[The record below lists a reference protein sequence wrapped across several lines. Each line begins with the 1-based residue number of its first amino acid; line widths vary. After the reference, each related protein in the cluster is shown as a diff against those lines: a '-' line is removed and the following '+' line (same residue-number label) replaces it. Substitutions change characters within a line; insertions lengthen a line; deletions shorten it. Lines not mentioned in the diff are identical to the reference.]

1 MDNRPIGV
9 FDSGFGGLSVLKE
22 LKRTMPNENY
32 VYFGDT
38 KRIPYGCKDK
48 ETIQR
53 YSKEVIEFL
62 IEKNTKA
69 IILACNS
76 VTANAMEFLKG
87 KYDIPIIG
95 IIESGAKGALKETK
109 NNKVLV
115 LATEATINSNVYE
128 NTIKNLKD
136 NIIVYSKACPEFVPL
151 VEEGTDKGDELLN
164 ISKKYYSDLKSHDYD
179 TIILGC
185 THYPHII
192 NVISE
197 VFGKEKK
204 YIDPAIM
211 LSAEIEKKL
220 KKNNIKSDSN
230 EGIIDFYTSGNI
242 EKFKEFGSV
251 YFEDKIDIVK
261 NKVF

>member
-9 FDSGFGGLSVLKE
+9 FDSGFGGFSVLKE
-22 LKRTMPNENY
+22 LKRIMPNENY

-38 KRIPYGCKDK
+38 KRIPYGSKNR
-48 ETIQR
+48 ETIQK

-62 IEKNTKA
+62 IEKDTKA

-76 VTANAMEFLKG
+76 VTANAMDFLKS
-87 KYDIPIIG
+87 KFDIPIIG
-95 IIESGAKGALKETK
+95 IIESGAKGALKETL
-109 NNKVLV
+109 NNKILV

-128 NTIKNLKD
+128 NTIKELNDKTF
-136 NIIVYSKACPEFVPL
+136 VYSKACPKIVPL
-151 VEEGTDKGDELLN
+151 VEEGTNKGDELLS
-164 ISKKYYSDLKSHDYD
+164 ISKKYYNDLENHDYD

-185 THYPHII
+185 THYPLII
-192 NVISE
+192 NILKE
-197 VFGKEKK
+197 VFGKKK
-204 YIDPAIM
+204 NYIDPAIV
-211 LSAEIEKKL
+211 LSMEIQKELVEK
-220 KKNNIKSDSN
+220 NIESDNN

-251 YFEDKIDIVK
+251 YFGDKISKVK

>member
-22 LKRTMPNENY
+22 LKRIMPNENY

-38 KRIPYGCKDK
+38 KRIPYGSKNK
-48 ETIQR
+48 ETIQK
-53 YSKEVIEFL
+53 YSYEVVEFL

-69 IILACNS
+69 IVLACNS
-76 VTANAMEFLKG
+76 VTANAMEFLK
-87 KYDIPIIG
+87 KKFDIPIIG
-95 IIESGAKGALKETK
+95 IIESGVKGALKETD
-109 NNKVLV
+109 NNKILV

-128 NTIKNLKD
+128 NTIKKLNGD
-136 NIIVYSKACPEFVPL
+136 ITVYSKACPKFVPL
-151 VEEGTDKGDELLN
+151 VEEGTDKGEELFS
-164 ISKKYYSDLKSHDYD
+164 ISKKYYNDLKYHDYD

-192 NVISE
+192 NIISE
-197 VFGKEKK
+197 VFGREKK

-211 LSAEIEKKL
+211 LATEIQKKL
-220 KKNNIKSDSN
+220 NKENIESDNNK
-230 EGIIDFYTSGNI
+230 GIIDFYTSGDI
-242 EKFKEFGSV
+242 KKFKEFGSV
-251 YFEDKIDIVK
+251 YFGDRISDVK